1 MSFSPALLVVTNDS
15 RREGNKALRARVHH
29 VVSLT
34 WHRCQ
39 LFAEIAGKRTKHPFA
54 GRAKECTDTLGEG
67 RQGKLAGL
75 PISARHDTPQGRK
88 FSQVMGFSNFRLT
101 SENYFLHLAMY

>member
-1 MSFSPALLVVTNDS
+1 MVTNDS

-67 RQGKLAGL
+67 RQFLEHTATVGEETAWLRRLQRELRKLDL
-75 PISARHDTPQGRK
+75 IYK
-88 FSQVMGFSNFRLT
+88 LT
-101 SENYFLHLAMY
+101 SMNQVKV